1 MVVPERL
8 ERPTLRFVVSKLKWH
23 IQALKAH
30 KVKAKK
36 GLNFSIDPADQK
48 KVRQE
53 KLGISMLKL
62 YP

>member
-8 ERPTLRFVVSKLKWH
+8 ERPTLRFVVSKLKRH

-36 GLNFSIDPADQK
+36 DLTFQLTLPIRKRSGK
-48 KVRQE
+48 K
-53 KLGISMLKL
+53 S
-62 YP
+62 